1 MANIGDIQHNL
12 KTGADSELY
21 FSQVVT
27 TKSSSDYGKIIS
39 KLGRYRYP
47 FLSRMTGESIK
58 GSNETLESNELKKG
72 KVPSKKKLGNEMSEG
87 SLDVEFSPTTF
98 DDLIA
103 AALMGK
109 WKPWVSDKNSDIN
122 LDKIHCNNGEFLTR
136 AIVSLGKDDYGNWGA
151 TYNTKEIFEPRKL
164 LNDGE
169 VGNED
174 GLISVPKGC
183 VIHELCCGSDDIKFD
198 VLRHLG
204 GHEDEDL
211 YQRYKNLAVNTMSVD
226 VQIGSI
232 VTGSFSF
239 MGSNNPIRVDESNIR
254 KEYGSDE
261 SKQFV
266 SEGVTGN
273 SFIDSLPDKS
283 TDTDQFTSMEGNLWV
298 NGKNITTGTSLSM
311 EINNNLER
319 KNAIFVKKAISTTSP
334 RLDISGSLGSYVVF
348 GETEELANL
357 AAQNKTN
364 EIMFMLQDKEVNPE
378 FLYLFQIFE
387 SSFETPDAGS
397 GQDAI
402 EDSYSYSS
410 FNERALR
417 ILRITL
423 PKPAGIEFAGAENW
437 TETGS
442 ITIIPNAELSSAD
455 DLSSYSVKSTLKK
468 ADGTE
473 VATQT
478 ITSGATVVDGCLV
491 VFEEAFTDTTDGEIR
506 EIEVIFNDKS
516 DYSLK
521 RTFEKD
527 VTAPAEVS
535 NLTANVNNSKIAIS
549 WTDPVGDDLKELAVT
564 VTHEV
569 EGQPVEDIY
578 EKVNRGVQAYTT
590 RRLLAGTYSI
600 KVQAVD
606 GSGNKSTGETVEAV
620 IS

>member
-122 LDKIHCNNGEFLTR
+122 LDKIHCNDGEFLTR

-169 VGNED
+169 AGNED

-226 VQIGSI
+226 IQIGSI

-239 MGSNNPIRVDESNIR
+239 MGSNNPVRVDESNIR

-319 KNAIFVKKAISTTSP
+319 KC
-334 RLDISGSLGSYVVF
+334 
-348 GETEELANL
+348 NL
-357 AAQNKTN
+357 
-364 EIMFMLQDKEVNPE
+364 
-378 FLYLFQIFE
+378 
-387 SSFETPDAGS
+387 
-397 GQDAI
+397 
-402 EDSYSYSS
+402 
-410 FNERALR
+410 
-417 ILRITL
+417 
-423 PKPAGIEFAGAENW
+423 
-437 TETGS
+437 
-442 ITIIPNAELSSAD
+442 
-455 DLSSYSVKSTLKK
+455 
-468 ADGTE
+468 
-473 VATQT
+473 
-478 ITSGATVVDGCLV
+478 C
-491 VFEEAFTDTTDGEIR
+491 
-506 EIEVIFNDKS
+506 
-516 DYSLK
+516 
-521 RTFEKD
+521 
-527 VTAPAEVS
+527 
-535 NLTANVNNSKIAIS
+535 
-549 WTDPVGDDLKELAVT
+549 
-564 VTHEV
+564 
-569 EGQPVEDIY
+569 
-578 EKVNRGVQAYTT
+578 
-590 RRLLAGTYSI
+590 
-600 KVQAVD
+600 
-606 GSGNKSTGETVEAV
+606 
-620 IS
+620 

>member
-27 TKSSSDYGKIIS
+27 TKSSSDYGKIITKS
-39 KLGRYRYP
+39 GRYRYP
-47 FLSRMTGESIK
+47 FLTRMTGESLK

-109 WKPWVSDKNSDIN
+109 WKTWVSDKNSEIN
-122 LDKIHCNNGEFLTR
+122 LDKIHCNDGEFLTR
-136 AIVSLGKDDYGNWGA
+136 AIVELGKDNYGNWGGK
-151 TYNTKEIFEPRKL
+151 YNTKEIFEPRKL

-169 VGNED
+169 EGNEN

-183 VIHELCCGSDDIKFD
+183 VVHELTCGSDDIKFD

-211 YQRYKNLAVNTMSVD
+211 YQRYKNLAVNTMSAD
-226 VQIGSI
+226 IQIGSI

-239 MGSNNPIRVDESNIR
+239 MGSNNPVRVDESSIR
-254 KEYGSDE
+254 KEYGSNE
-261 SKQFV
+261 SSQFV
-266 SEGVTGN
+266 TEGVTGN
-273 SFIDSLPDKS
+273 SFVDGLPDQS
-283 TDTDQFTSMEGNLWV
+283 TDTDQFTSMEGNLWI
-298 NGKNITTGTSLSM
+298 NGKNVTTATNLSM

-334 RLDISGSLGSYVVF
+334 RLDISGSLSSYVVF
-348 GETEELANL
+348 GETEELYNL

-378 FLYLFQIFE
+378 YLYLFQIFE
-387 SSFETPDAGS
+387 SSFESPDAGS

-423 PKPAGIEFAGAENW
+423 PRPNGIEFKGAETW
-437 TETGS
+437 TDAGT
-442 ITIIPNAELSSAD
+442 ITVIPNAELASAE
-455 DLSSYSVKSTLKK
+455 DLSSYSIKSTLKK

-491 VFEEAFTDTTDGEIR
+491 VPESAFSDTTDGVLR
-506 EIEVIFNDKS
+506 EIEVVFNDKV

-521 RTFEKD
+521 LTFEQDD
-527 VTAPAEVS
+527 VAPSEVTE
-535 NLTANVNNSKIAIS
+535 LTSSVNNSKIALS
-549 WTDPVGDDLKELAVT
+549 WTDPTGDDIKELAVT

-578 EKVNRGVQAYTT
+578 EKVNKGVQSYTT
-590 RRLLAGTYSI
+590 RRLLAGTYTV
-600 KVQAVD
+600 KLQTVD
-606 GSGNKSTGETVEAV
+606 ASGNKSAGETIEVV